1 MTKAGRPR
9 KDGPRYHS
17 GKLKPQPL
25 PDLQRL
31 RHAIWKLAKDENLE
45 SVVGQLFFQGRI
57 DVPQTKAARRFLADR
72 VAADHALGLP
82 SRMARGQDLTAVQ
95 GRPIDNEDEVTIR
108 RRRRAIAVYDEAE
121 AAIGLGSLELAAVQ
135 WIVIYDKLPD
145 GYEQFL
151 RLRDGLSRLAVYYA
165 KRGVDGFR

>member
-17 GKLKPQPL
+17 GKLKPQLL

-31 RHAIWKLAKDENLE
+31 RHAVWKVAKDENLDC
-45 SVVGQLFFQGRI
+45 VVGQMFFQGRI
-57 DVPQTKAARRFLADR
+57 DVPQMKAARRFLAER
-72 VAADHALGLP
+72 VAADHALSLP
-82 SRMARGQDLTAVQ
+82 PRMPRGQDLTAVQ
-95 GRPIDNEDEVTIR
+95 GLPANNEDEVTIR
-108 RRRRAIAVYDEAE
+108 RRRRAIAIYDEAE
-121 AAIGLGSLELAAVQ
+121 AAIGLGSRELAAMQ

-145 GYEQFL
+145 GHEQYL
-151 RLRDGLSRLAVYYA
+151 RFRYGLSRLAVYYS